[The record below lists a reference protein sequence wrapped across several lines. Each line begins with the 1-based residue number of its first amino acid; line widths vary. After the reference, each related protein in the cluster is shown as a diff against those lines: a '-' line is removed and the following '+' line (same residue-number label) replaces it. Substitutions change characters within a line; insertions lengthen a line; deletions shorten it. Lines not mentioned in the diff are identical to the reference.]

1 MTAMGAD
8 ESFEMRAEKQ
18 ALVPAAFSPLW
29 TPQTACP
36 FFLNQLHKGLQ
47 DRGPI
52 FQTRKL
58 GPRDEVNLSKDSQV
72 KSGKVRT

>member
-36 FFLNQLHKGLQ
+36 FVLNQLHKGLQ
-47 DRGPI
+47 DRETSRATVAIRLCPHLQG
-52 FQTRKL
+52 
-58 GPRDEVNLSKDSQV
+58 N
-72 KSGKVRT
+72 